1 MYKIMN
7 GKCKTFE
14 AVTAIEKYFFYIAG
28 PFMAVITGWDGIISR
43 SDAQV
48 IYVGSSSSG
57 CRLLTNYPTTIKHAS
72 GGLIANEL
80 IICGGDASGSYQ
92 TACYKYSTSEHQ
104 WTIFAHL
111 QTARGYHATTPLDDN
126 QMWITGKP
134 YFSYDSVRFYNNG
147 C

>member
-1 MYKIMN
+1 
-7 GKCKTFE
+7 
-14 AVTAIEKYFFYIAG
+14 
-28 PFMAVITGWDGIISR
+28 MAVITGRDENHSAR

-48 IYVGSSSSG
+48 IDMGSSSTGCGSLTEFPMGMYSG
-57 CRLLTNYPTTIKHAS
+57 S

-80 IICGGDASGSYQ
+80 IICGGYGSGSYQ

-111 QTARGYHATTPLDDN
+111 QTGRYRHATTPLDDN
-126 QMWITGKP
+126 RMWITGKP
-134 YFSYDSVRFYNNG
+134 YFSYDSVSYYNNG

>member
-1 MYKIMN
+1 M
-7 GKCKTFE
+7 
-14 AVTAIEKYFFYIAG
+14 
-28 PFMAVITGWDGIISR
+28 ITGDGGSSRR

-48 IYVGSSSSG
+48 IDMGSSSTG
-57 CRLLTNYPTTIKHAS
+57 CGSLTNYPLAMYGAS

-80 IICGGDASGSYQ
+80 IICGGYAGSYQ

-111 QTARGYHATTPLDDN
+111 QTGRSSHATTPLDDN
-126 QMWITGKP
+126 RMWITGKP
-134 YFSYDSVRFYNNG
+134 YFSYNSVGFNNNG